1 MARQAR
7 GTTIR
12 KPVVPEIQA
21 REWVIACHGY
31 AEAEHEAIAPLRR
44 QFADSWTGPGKGSM
58 RHMEDQT
65 AVALEAVR
73 LARLMAPDLAFD
85 DWAVLACPLL
95 PGRTTFRDN
104 LKRYAEDGAWAI
116 SPQVIPQCSLHSLPG
131 QVSIILGAHGPNLGI
146 GGWPGTEDQVWSA
159 AWAIDLAVEPQGL
172 WLIWTGLETDL
183 LPSGTSST
191 RLRALAVALSRTP
204 NGQDLDGKWRLAIGA
219 PNPADS
225 PWCPWKAGSLLQ
237 DQCSPWSA
245 TVGASS
251 LSLRFVPPGQNT

>member
-12 KPVVPEIQA
+12 KPVVPEIQT
-21 REWVIACHGY
+21 REWVVTCHGY
-31 AEAEHEAIAPLRR
+31 AEADLEAIAPLRR

-73 LARLMAPDLAFD
+73 LARLMAPDLVFD
-85 DWAVLACPLL
+85 DWTVLACPLL

-146 GGWPGTEDQVWSA
+146 GGWPGTEDQVWST
-159 AWAIDLAVEPQGL
+159 AWAIDLAVEPKGL
-172 WLIWTGLETDL
+172 WLIWTGLENDL
-183 LPSGTSST
+183 LPGGSAST
-191 RLRALAVALSRTP
+191 RLRALAVALERP
-204 NGQDLDGKWRLAIGA
+204 VNGQNRTDQWRLSIGA
-219 PNPADS
+219 PLPGDK
-225 PWCPWKAGSLLQ
+225 PWCPWKTASHLQ
-237 DQCSPWSA
+237 DQRSPWSA
-245 TVGASS
+245 TVGSSS
-251 LSLRFVPPGQNT
+251 LSLRFVPPEQTT